1 MSEYLIYILTEVCS
15 WRSDSNRC
23 YPGRCTNEIVES
35 CDCTSGFGGHHCAT
49 SKSLW
54 GSRDDNQANMEMPMY

>member
-49 SKSLW
+49 SKS
-54 GSRDDNQANMEMPMY
+54 